1 MHSANNITYISTE
14 HWIRLGAYHDRCSNQ
29 VGLSIIRIL
38 ITEIFMRDNAH
49 CNAQVILSRGM
60 AQY

>member
-1 MHSANNITYISTE
+1 MNSANNITYNSTE
-14 HWIRLGAYHDRCSNQ
+14 HWIRLGAYHDKCSNQ
-29 VGLSIIRIL
+29 VSIIRIL

>member
-1 MHSANNITYISTE
+1 MNSANNITYNSTE
-14 HWIRLGAYHDRCSNQ
+14 HWIRLYAYHDKCLNQ
-29 VGLSIIRIL
+29 VSIIQIL